1 MNEVHRFRSVP
12 GRSAGSDG
20 SNRSRRGSAAARAV
34 ALDDQVIAVVL
45 DFVDPVRP
53 SRNFGS
59 ARRETRFERSFTHGG
74 LDRERRKCESAPAP
88 PIGAC
93 SPAI

>member
-1 MNEVHRFRSVP
+1 MAP
-12 GRSAGSDG
+12 II
-20 SNRSRRGSAAARAV
+20 AAEGKQPHADAV
-34 ALDDQVIAVVL
+34 TLDDQAIAVVL

-59 ARRETRFERSFTHGG
+59 ARRRDTVRTQFYAWR
-74 LDRERRKCESAPAP
+74 RERRKCESAPAP

-93 SPAI
+93 SSAI